1 MDELIHEFINYL
13 NYEKGYSRHTL
24 TNYKRDLKQFKKFL
38 GSRSSDRL
46 VVQAYLKKL
55 TDLGYSPSSIMRKH
69 AALKSFYHYLLAE
82 GKILTDPTSDLKL
95 PKIGQ
100 RLPKALTI
108 KETFELLKAPAKNPR
123 DYAILE
129 LLYATGLRASEL
141 VGLNLFDVNLQA
153 SFLKCLGKGSK
164 ERVVPLGDMAKRAL
178 EKYLKDIRMKSVKDE
193 NEKALFLDRN
203 GTRLSRQALWDIV
216 KKYVKKSGIK
226 SKTTTHTLRHSFAT
240 HLLEKGADLRFVQ
253 EMLGHSDISTTE
265 IYTSVSRERLK
276 KIYMSSHPRA

>member
-1 MDELIHEFINYL
+1 MDELTREFIDYL
-13 NYEKGYSRHTL
+13 NFEKGYSKHTL
-24 TNYKRDLKQFKKFL
+24 SNYKRDLKQYAKFL
-38 GSRSSDRL
+38 SSRTADRE
-46 VVQAYLKKL
+46 VVQAYLRKL
-55 TDLGYSPSSIMRKH
+55 NDLGYSPSSIMRKH

-82 GKILTDPTSDLKL
+82 GKITSDPTSDLKL

-108 KETFELLKAPAKNPR
+108 KETFDLLKSSVKNIR
-123 DYAILE
+123 DYAMLE
-129 LLYATGLRASEL
+129 LLYATGLRASEV
-141 VGLNLFDVNLQA
+141 VGLNLFDINLQA

-164 ERVVPLGDMAKRAL
+164 ERVVPVGDMAKRAL
-178 EKYLKDIRMKSVKDE
+178 EKYLKDIRPKFSKDD
-193 NEKALFLDRN
+193 NEKALFLDHN

-216 KKYVKKSGIK
+216 KKYVKKSGIR

-253 EMLGHSDISTTE
+253 EMLGHSNISTTE

-276 KIYMSSHPRA
+276 KIYMKSHPRA

>member
-1 MDELIHEFINYL
+1 MDDLIHEFINYI
-13 NYEKGYSRHTL
+13 NFEKGYSRHTIS
-24 TNYKRDLKQFKKFL
+24 NYKRDLKQYAKFL
-38 GSRSSDRL
+38 DSRMADREI
-46 VVQAYLKKL
+46 VQAYLKKL
-55 TDLGYSPSSIMRKH
+55 NDLGYSPSSIMRKH

-82 GKILTDPTSDLKL
+82 GKIASDPTFDLKL

-108 KETFELLKAPAKNPR
+108 KETFDLLKAPAKDPR
-123 DYAILE
+123 DSAIME
-129 LLYATGLRASEL
+129 LLYATGLRASEV

-153 SFLKCLGKGSK
+153 SFLKCLGKGGK
-164 ERVVPLGDMAKRAL
+164 ERVVPIGDMAKRAI
-178 EKYLKDIRMKSVKDE
+178 EKYLKDIRPKFSKDE

-276 KIYMSSHPRA
+276 KIYMNSHPRA

>member
-1 MDELIHEFINYL
+1 MDDLIHEFINYI
-13 NYEKGYSRHTL
+13 NFEKGYSRHTIS
-24 TNYKRDLKQFKKFL
+24 NYKRDLKQYAKFL
-38 GSRSSDRL
+38 DSRMADREI
-46 VVQAYLKKL
+46 VQAYLKKL
-55 TDLGYSPSSIMRKH
+55 NDLGYSPSSIMRKH

-82 GKILTDPTSDLKL
+82 GKIASDPTFDLKL

-108 KETFELLKAPAKNPR
+108 KETFDLLKAPAKDPR
-123 DYAILE
+123 DSAIME
-129 LLYATGLRASEL
+129 LLYATGLRASEV
-141 VGLNLFDVNLQA
+141 VGLNLFDVNLIA

-164 ERVVPLGDMAKRAL
+164 ERVVPIGDMAKRAL
-178 EKYLKDIRMKSVKDE
+178 EKYLKDIRPKFSKDE

-276 KIYMSSHPRA
+276 KIYMNSHPRA